1 MILLAVEKNDY
12 VYVYNE
18 NKEKLLSVKGH
29 LHNYSEKFVAI
40 KHLNAEA
47 IDIYMT
53 QMENNC
59 SDILMIFLT
68 CRIIATSVCKKH
80 LEKEEIKAPFLR
92 KYCFDTRQLY

>member
-47 IDIYMT
+47 IDIYDTNGKQLFRYPYDFFDMSD
-53 QMENNC
+53 NC
-59 SDILMIFLT
+59 YFCLQKASGKRRDKSPVSAKILF
-68 CRIIATSVCKKH
+68 
-80 LEKEEIKAPFLR
+80 
-92 KYCFDTRQLY
+92 